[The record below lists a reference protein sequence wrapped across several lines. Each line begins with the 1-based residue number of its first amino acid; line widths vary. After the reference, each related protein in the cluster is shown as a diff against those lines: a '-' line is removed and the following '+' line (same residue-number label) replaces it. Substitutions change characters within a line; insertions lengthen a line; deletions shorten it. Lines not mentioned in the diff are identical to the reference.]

1 VTQPNPTFDCYYR
14 YAELQALL
22 HDYAAA
28 YPHLIHR
35 QSIGQ
40 SHEGREIDLITITNK
55 ASGDAAQKPSLWVDG
70 NIHATEV
77 APSTAALYL
86 IHTLVTQY
94 DRDPDITRCLDTR
107 AFYICPRLNP
117 DGAELAL
124 ADSPRY
130 IRSGTRH
137 YPDPDPLPA
146 GFTPCDIDGDGRIL
160 TMRIPDSNGAWK
172 AYPPDPRW
180 LIRRDPIETG
190 GAYYRL
196 LPEGEIENY
205 DGVLIPRTAPPQR
218 LDFNRNFPAAWRP
231 EAEQRGAGP
240 YPTSEPEVRAA
251 VEFVAQQ
258 RNLTGA
264 ISFHTMS
271 GVLLRPFSFQADE
284 TMAPADLRLYKQI
297 GDQGTAV
304 TGYPAVSVYHEFR
317 GAGHGSVTGAFDD
330 WAYLEQ
336 GLFAWTVEIWSP
348 MQQAGIEDYH
358 FLDWFDQHPLED
370 DLKLLAWSDRA
381 LQGHGYIDWY
391 PVEHPQLGPV
401 ELGGWHDFYSWRN
414 PPPHLL
420 EAEIQRFP
428 QWLVWHLL
436 ISPLLTLHHSEV
448 QALGD
453 NCYRVRV
460 VVENSGW
467 LPTYITEQAKTRQKT
482 RGCRATLT
490 LPEGVT
496 LVMGSRV
503 LELGELTGRS
513 HSPSSPSSWGDQTS
527 DRAKAEW
534 VVCGPAGA
542 ELAIAVQCDRAGQ
555 VATTLTLK

>member
-1 VTQPNPTFDCYYR
+1 MTQPNPTFNRYYR

-22 HDYAAA
+22 QDYATA
-28 YPHLIHR
+28 YPHLIHH

-40 SHEGREIDLITITNK
+40 SHEGRRIDLITITNK
-55 ASGDAAQKPSLWVDG
+55 ATGDASQKPSLWVDG

-107 AFYICPRLNP
+107 AFHICPRLNP

-124 ADSPRY
+124 ANSPRY
-130 IRSGTRH
+130 LRSGTRY
-137 YPDPDPLPA
+137 YPDPDPLPD

-160 TMRIPDSNGAWK
+160 TMRIPDPNGAWK

-190 GAYYRL
+190 GQYYRL

-205 DGVLIPRTAPPQR
+205 DGVLIPRHAPPQS

-231 EAEQRGAGP
+231 EPEQRGAGP

-251 VEFVAQQ
+251 VEFVTQQ
-258 RNLTGA
+258 RNLTGVV
-264 ISFHTMS
+264 SFHTMS

-284 TMAPADLRLYKQI
+284 TMAPADLRLYQQI
-297 GDQGTAV
+297 GAQGTAI

-317 GAGHGSVTGAFDD
+317 TAGQGTVTGAFDD

-336 GLFAWTVEIWSP
+336 GLLAWTVEIWSP
-348 MQQAGIEDYH
+348 MQQAGIEKYH
-358 FLDWFDQHPLED
+358 FLDWFDEHPLED
-370 DLKLLAWSDRA
+370 DLKLLAWSDRE

-420 EAEIQRFP
+420 QGEIQRFP

-436 ISPLLTLHHSEV
+436 ISPLLTLHHSDV
-448 QALGD
+448 TPLGND
-453 NCYRVRV
+453 CYRVRV

-467 LPTYITEQAKTRQKT
+467 LPTYVTEQAKTRQKT
-482 RGCRATLT
+482 RGCRAAIQI
-490 LPEGVT
+490 PEGVT
-496 LVMGSRV
+496 LVTGSPR
-503 LELGELTGRS
+503 LALGELTGRS
-513 HSPSSPSSWGDQTS
+513 HTPAAPSSWGDKTS

-534 VVCGPAGA
+534 IVSGPAGA
-542 ELAIAVQCDRAGQ
+542 EVTVTVQGDRAGQ
-555 VATTLTLK
+555 VTTSLTLA

>member
-1 VTQPNPTFDCYYR
+1 MTQPNPTFNRYYR

-22 HDYAAA
+22 QDYATA
-28 YPHLIHR
+28 YPHLIHH

-40 SHEGREIDLITITNK
+40 SHEGRRIDLITITNK
-55 ASGDAAQKPSLWVDG
+55 ATGDASQKPSLWVDG

-107 AFYICPRLNP
+107 AFHICPRLNP

-130 IRSGTRH
+130 LRSGTRY

-160 TMRIPDSNGAWK
+160 TMRIPDPNGAWK

-190 GAYYRL
+190 GEYYRL
-196 LPEGEIENY
+196 LPEGEIENH
-205 DGVLIPRTAPPQR
+205 DGVLIPRNSPPQG

-231 EAEQRGAGP
+231 EPEQRGAGP

-251 VEFVAQQ
+251 VEFVTQQ
-258 RNLTGA
+258 RNLTGVV
-264 ISFHTMS
+264 SFHTMS

-284 TMAPADLRLYKQI
+284 TMAPADLRLYQQI
-297 GDQGTAV
+297 GAQGTAI

-317 GAGHGSVTGAFDD
+317 TAGQGTVTGAFDD

-336 GLFAWTVEIWSP
+336 GLLAWTVEIWSP
-348 MQQAGIEDYH
+348 MQQAGIEKYH
-358 FLDWFDQHPLED
+358 FLDWFDEHPLED
-370 DLKLLAWSDRA
+370 DLKLLAWSDRE

-420 EAEIQRFP
+420 QGEIQRFP

-436 ISPLLTLHHSEV
+436 ISPLLTLHHSDV
-448 QALGD
+448 TPLGND
-453 NCYRVRV
+453 CYRVRV

-467 LPTYITEQAKTRQKT
+467 LPTYVTEQAKTRQKT
-482 RGCRATLT
+482 RGCRAAIQI
-490 LPEGVT
+490 PEGVT
-496 LVMGSRV
+496 LVTGSPR
-503 LELGELTGRS
+503 LALGELTGRS
-513 HSPSSPSSWGDQTS
+513 HTPAAPSSWGDKTS

-534 VVCGPAGA
+534 IVSGPAGA
-542 ELAIAVQCDRAGQ
+542 EVTVTVQGDRAGQ
-555 VATTLTLK
+555 VTTSLTLA